1 MTTLKTAVWQT
12 RGFRRAY
19 KRGSLY
25 SGREGEGGW
34 RCNRTKKKCFK
45 TNYIIVLIKLLFEFH
60 RFFNFK
66 TSGAG

>member
-25 SGREGEGGW
+25 SGREGEGGGVV
-34 RCNRTKKKCFK
+34 TGQKKSVSKQ
-45 TNYIIVLIKLLFEFH
+45 T
-60 RFFNFK
+60 
-66 TSGAG
+66 T